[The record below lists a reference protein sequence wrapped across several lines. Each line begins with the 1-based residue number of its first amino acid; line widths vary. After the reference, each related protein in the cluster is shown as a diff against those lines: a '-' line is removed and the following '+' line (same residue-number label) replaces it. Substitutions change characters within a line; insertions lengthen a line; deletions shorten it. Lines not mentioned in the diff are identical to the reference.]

1 MAGISGFEPEQ
12 AVLETVMLPLTSYPS
27 LKNNNGTGDR
37 TWTCTL
43 KALDPKSSASAI
55 PPHPLFIKKI
65 IYNLII
71 I

>member
-37 TWTCTL
+37 T
-43 KALDPKSSASAI
+43 
-55 PPHPLFIKKI
+55 
-65 IYNLII
+65 
-71 I
+71 